1 MNLLAL
7 FLVATAIAS
16 RVTAEFTVTSRPTE
30 AITSSMKNVKF
41 VKQWTLTAAT
51 TAKTIDSI
59 DLDLVGR
66 VYVSY
71 KSGLPSGVLGY
82 VNVSGDSQTVV
93 DAVTVSND
101 DADDTD
107 DKDDDDD
114 TKDNTGELNVRI
126 GSSTLI
132 TLSGYLLTEII
143 LASAGIVTDVKSQQS
158 AQIVIEEGV
167 LLTNGKTAELQVGAS
182 GSSAVYVS
190 AVGTDVSVSQ
200 LQFDTAGTASLQFNV
215 KSMSVTDEAQFE
227 SKGSARIALLA
238 SSVKAAKLELDA
250 ENTGTI
256 CTSAKE
262 VTATTYEGKAATHIS
277 MPNATNKQGSIGL
290 LACDEAKVPAR
301 EAACVSSTCDE
312 SSTPGITTG
321 SGATTS
327 IMITPR
333 TTNNDDNASDDT
345 SAALTPQLSA
355 FATTAFVVA
364 MASLL

>member
-66 VYVSY
+66 VIH
-71 KSGLPSGVLGY
+71 
-82 VNVSGDSQTVV
+82 
-93 DAVTVSND
+93 ND
-101 DADDTD
+101 T
-107 DKDDDDD
+107 DDD

-126 GSSTLI
+126 GSSTLT

-167 LLTNGKTAELQVGAS
+167 LLTSSKTAELQIEAS
-182 GSSAVYVS
+182 GSSAVYVL

-200 LQFDTAGTASLQFNV
+200 LQLDTAGTASLQFNV
-215 KSMSVTDEAQFE
+215 KSASVTDKAQFE

-238 SSVKAAKLELDA
+238 SSVKAAKLELNA

-256 CTSAKE
+256 CTSAEE
-262 VTATTYEGKAATHIS
+262 VTATTYE
-277 MPNATNKQGSIGL
+277 
-290 LACDEAKVPAR
+290 AR
-301 EAACVSSTCDE
+301 EAACVSSTCDG
-312 SSTPGITTG
+312 SSTSDTTTG
-321 SGATTS
+321 SGAITS
-327 IMITPR
+327 TRVTPG
-333 TTNNDDNASDDT
+333 TTNNDDNASNDT
-345 SAALTPQLSA
+345 SAALTPQFSA

>member
-66 VYVSY
+66 VIH
-71 KSGLPSGVLGY
+71 
-82 VNVSGDSQTVV
+82 
-93 DAVTVSND
+93 
-101 DADDTD
+101 
-107 DKDDDDD
+107 
-114 TKDNTGELNVRI
+114 NTGELNVRI
-126 GSSTLI
+126 GSSTLT

-167 LLTNGKTAELQVGAS
+167 LLTSSKTAELQIEAS
-182 GSSAVYVS
+182 GSSAVYVL

-200 LQFDTAGTASLQFNV
+200 LQLDTAGTASLQFNV
-215 KSMSVTDEAQFE
+215 KSASVTDKAQFE

-238 SSVKAAKLELDA
+238 SSVKAAKLELNA

-256 CTSAKE
+256 CTSAEE
-262 VTATTYEGKAATHIS
+262 VTATTYE
-277 MPNATNKQGSIGL
+277 
-290 LACDEAKVPAR
+290 AR
-301 EAACVSSTCDE
+301 EAACVSSTCDG
-312 SSTPGITTG
+312 SSTSDTTTG
-321 SGATTS
+321 SGAITS
-327 IMITPR
+327 TRVTPG
-333 TTNNDDNASDDT
+333 TTNNDDNASNDT
-345 SAALTPQLSA
+345 SAALTPQFSA

>member
-1 MNLLAL
+1 MNLPAL
-7 FLVATAIAS
+7 FLVVTAIAS

-66 VYVSY
+66 VIH
-71 KSGLPSGVLGY
+71 
-82 VNVSGDSQTVV
+82 
-93 DAVTVSND
+93 
-101 DADDTD
+101 
-107 DKDDDDD
+107 
-114 TKDNTGELNVRI
+114 NTGELNVRI
-126 GSSTLI
+126 GSSTST

-167 LLTNGKTAELQVGAS
+167 LVTSSKTAELQIEAS
-182 GSSAVYVS
+182 GSSAVYVL

-200 LQFDTAGTASLQFNV
+200 LQLDTAGTASLQFNV
-215 KSMSVTDEAQFE
+215 KSASVTDKAQFE

-238 SSVKAAKLELDA
+238 SSVKAAKLELNA

-256 CTSAKE
+256 CTSAEE
-262 VTATTYEGKAATHIS
+262 VTATTYEGKAANSIS
-277 MPNATNKQGSIGL
+277 MPNATNKQGSTGL
-290 LACDEAKVPAR
+290 LACDKAKVPAR
-301 EAACVSSTCDE
+301 EAACVSSTCDG
-312 SSTPGITTG
+312 SSTSDTTTG
-321 SGATTS
+321 SGAITS
-327 IMITPR
+327 TRVTPG
-333 TTNNDDNASDDT
+333 TTNNDDNASNDT
-345 SAALTPQLSA
+345 SAALTPQFSA

>member
-1 MNLLAL
+1 MNLPAL
-7 FLVATAIAS
+7 FLVVTAIAS

-66 VYVSY
+66 VIH
-71 KSGLPSGVLGY
+71 
-82 VNVSGDSQTVV
+82 
-93 DAVTVSND
+93 ND
-101 DADDTD
+101 T
-107 DKDDDDD
+107 DDD

-126 GSSTLI
+126 GSSTST

-167 LLTNGKTAELQVGAS
+167 LVTSSKTAELQIEAS
-182 GSSAVYVS
+182 GSSAVYVL

-200 LQFDTAGTASLQFNV
+200 LQLDTAGTASLQFNV
-215 KSMSVTDEAQFE
+215 KSASVTDKAQFE

-238 SSVKAAKLELDA
+238 SSVKAAKLELNA

-256 CTSAKE
+256 CTSAEE
-262 VTATTYEGKAATHIS
+262 VTATTYEGKAANSIS
-277 MPNATNKQGSIGL
+277 MPNATNKQGSTGL
-290 LACDEAKVPAR
+290 LACDKAKVPAR
-301 EAACVSSTCDE
+301 EAACVSSTCDG
-312 SSTPGITTG
+312 SSTSDTTTG
-321 SGATTS
+321 SGAITS
-327 IMITPR
+327 TRVTPG
-333 TTNNDDNASDDT
+333 TTNNDDNASNDT
-345 SAALTPQLSA
+345 SAALTPQFSA